1 MHRIDDPT
9 AVPTLP
15 APRPA
20 GAPGYFTGG
29 SPGTG
34 GFLATVVRYEFMNA
48 LQEELAAIV
57 GAAAMTLDK
66 TNNNQVLAALRAMLR
81 FKLMQDT
88 TFYVSPTGNDNNDGL
103 TVSTPL
109 LTGQAAWNKALTIDL
124 NNHNLTLKFADG
136 TYTNPLYCTGAP
148 LGANP
153 NGVTILGNVA
163 QPSQVVFAPA
173 SGVSCITASLGGS
186 IFVEGVSLTAH
197 GVPTSY
203 QNMGA
208 GLIAGNGGYITFTNV
223 IFGQCDWAHIVGMGS
238 GALVSSNGNPYT
250 IAGGGGSHILTSL
263 GGDCSVANSAVA
275 ITGTPA
281 FTQNFATADS
291 HGMMLVYGCAF
302 SGAATGSRF
311 AVSTGGLIHTNGGGV
326 NFLPGSVAGTVNAPT
341 YGVYI

>member
-20 GAPGYFTGG
+20 GTPGYFTGG

-57 GAAAMTLDK
+57 AAASITLDK

-81 FKLMQDT
+81 FKLAQDT
-88 TFYVSPTGNDNNDGL
+88 TFYVSPTGNDSNDGL
-103 TVSTPL
+103 TAATPL
-109 LTGQAAWNKALTIDL
+109 RTGQAAWNKALTIDL
-124 NNHNLTLKFADG
+124 NNHNLTLKFANG
-136 TYTNPLYCTGAP
+136 TYTDPLYCTGAP

-163 QPSQVVFAPA
+163 QPNQVIFAPA
-173 SGVSCITASLGGS
+173 SGVSCITANNGGVA
-186 IFVEGVSLTAH
+186 FVEGVSLTAH
-197 GVPTSY
+197 GVPASY
-203 QNMGA
+203 QNMGG
-208 GLIAGNGGYITFTNV
+208 GLVVGSAGYIAFSNV
-223 IFGQCDWAHIVGMGS
+223 IFQQCDWSHIVALGS
-238 GALVSSNGNPYT
+238 GIVSSNGNPYS
-250 IAGGGGSHILTSL
+250 IAGGGGCHMLATL
-263 GGDCSVANSAVA
+263 GGEVTNANSAVA

-281 FTQNFATADS
+281 FATSFANADA
-291 HGMMLVYGCAF
+291 HGMVITYGAAY
-302 SGAATGSRF
+302 SGAATGVRF
-311 AVSTGGLIHTNGGGV
+311 VVGNGGLIHTNGGGP
-326 NFLPGSVAGTVNAPT
+326 NFLPGNAAGITSAAT